1 MYCFFDLDQTLI
13 AYDTQ
18 ALFCQHVLRRHPV
31 RRLFLLS
38 YIPALILYPLIGKQ
52 GLKRVFLGYLWR
64 LPVAELKLLVESFVE
79 ERVLPAIYPD
89 ILAEL
94 RQHQARGLMSI
105 LNTASPDFYAYE
117 IAKALGFDHCFATK
131 VDLKGKDRVPFL
143 PGLIGPNNKHEA
155 KISQMAELKLPPS
168 PIAGSYSY
176 SDSHTD
182 LPLLLLAEHPIL
194 VHPTESL
201 ALVGKEKHWPV
212 RLPQRPFQTKLQ
224 HLWQTL
230 RQITGCRPL

>member
-13 AYDTQ
+13 AHDTQ
-18 ALFCQHVLRRHPV
+18 ALFCQHVLRRHPI
-31 RRLFLLS
+31 RRWFLAS
-38 YIPALILYPLIGKQ
+38 YIPALLLYPVLGKQ
-52 GLKRVFLGYLWR
+52 GLKRVFLNYLWR
-64 LPVAELKLLVESFVE
+64 LPMEELKLLVSSFVQE
-79 ERVLPAIYPD
+79 TVLPAIYPD

-94 RQHQARGLMSI
+94 RQHQANGLVSI
-105 LNTASPDFYAYE
+105 LNTASPDFYAHE
-117 IAKALGFDHCFATK
+117 IATALGFHHCYATK
-131 VDLKGKDRVPFL
+131 IDLKGKARVPFL
-143 PGLIGPNNKHEA
+143 PGLLGPNNKREA
-155 KISQMAELKLPPS
+155 KIDQMAELKLPPS
-168 PIAGSYSY
+168 PIPGSYAY

-212 RLPQRPFQTKLQ
+212 RLPKRPFQTKLQ